1 MLDTDVAPTSEP
13 DVRLESVEGSGRR
26 RSWSAEEKGRIVG
39 ETLSGRESLSA
50 VARRHG
56 VTAQQLYGWRRRAGK
71 ERPARA
77 EELGF
82 AAVLVSRSAIEIEL
96 CGMTIRVAPGI
107 DEATL
112 RTVLQALSRC
122 RTKTAKSLWPAYS
135 QAVATRRAKISV
147 WRLGD
152 HAASRWQ

>member
-13 DVRLESVEGSGRR
+13 DVRQEGVEGSGRR

-82 AAVLVSRSAIEIEL
+82 AAVLVSRSTIEIEL

-112 RTVLQALSRC
+112 RAVLQA
-122 RTKTAKSLWPAYS
+122 AK
-135 QAVATRRAKISV
+135 AVS
-147 WRLGD
+147 
-152 HAASRWQ
+152 